1 MPQPAPATQPRI
13 PEQLPSPKAPVAEE
27 NLFDLYPATGPDAAR
42 FQRLASEARAARGS
56 DAAAQSRF
64 TEGLIAVILAEHDPL
79 GRCRIVSLAGSFD
92 TPAASAICTGALQ
105 DPDSRVRIVA
115 CQVCGTRADAEA
127 LTALGRCLAQDR
139 DPVVRRR
146 ACAALG
152 GKRDEPALAA
162 LRRAVTDS
170 DPVVRAL
177 ASRAI
182 AARPQDSP
190 AEARPRSA
198 TNPTPATPP
207 AAPPGGRF

>member
-1 MPQPAPATQPRI
+1 M
-13 PEQLPSPKAPVAEE
+13 PEQLPSPKAPAAEE
-27 NLFDLYPATGPDAAR
+27 NLFDLYPATGPNAAR
-42 FQRLASEARAARGS
+42 FERLAREARAARGG
-56 DAAAQSRF
+56 DAAAQARF
-64 TEGLIAVILAEHDPL
+64 TEGLIAAILAEHDPL

-105 DPDSRVRIVA
+105 DPDSRVRIIA
-115 CQVCGTRADAEA
+115 CQVCGSRADAEA
-127 LTALGRCLAQDR
+127 LTALGRCLEQDR

-182 AARPQDSP
+182 ASRPTRDAP
-190 AEARPRSA
+190 AEARPRAA
-198 TNPTPATPP
+198 TKPTPATPP